1 MTDYRLLN
9 LKKKDR
15 KLALERQ
22 EILNTNRDRAVDRL
36 LEYQWPAA
44 LIQSFPG
51 QDLYFLM
58 NTVGHDDFV
67 PVLSLASSDQWEHLL
82 DMEVW
87 QDDTILVPRM
97 TQMLDLLFQA
107 DPDRLVRWI
116 VTEKPGF
123 IEYYFSRNMEIR
135 IREHDESAS
144 DFSDDFMTMD
154 DKFYFRFPHAPEEP
168 ETELEKEMASSRD
181 TIHGM
186 LNKIAEMDLSV
197 VHGLLQET
205 RYLIPVEIE
214 EEEFRLKTAR
224 LAEHGFLPPHEAVGI
239 YQVPGRFKPRK
250 RPAAGNIHSYDP
262 DMGLPPQFPVNLMG
276 EETLFTRALAEIES
290 GLYLELQAE
299 FASLVNK
306 VISADRIRVREK
318 EDLQKAIEKTSSCL
332 SVGIETINA
341 NDPSRTVQQ
350 YFLEDIFR
358 KGSAEAARL
367 KRRVES
373 WYKESFISANDLP
386 LSFFAEKWLGIAG
399 GLMLK
404 RPLYY
409 DNYETGVLYRNFE
422 SLREIRETEREVEK
436 LVETDRIIKAVAP
449 DISAFEDVMLTYKTL
464 LLTMWARQ
472 RLQLETSLKAIV
484 MESFKPFYTSLFAED
499 GSGRIDR
506 MKRDDFIG
514 WLAEITGG
522 QLEVSDLTAE
532 VAEEL
537 FDELE
542 SEYGA
547 VTVEDLEPKFTPHFL
562 LKQQ

>member
-1 MTDYRLLN
+1 
-9 LKKKDR
+9 
-15 KLALERQ
+15 
-22 EILNTNRDRAVDRL
+22 
-36 LEYQWPAA
+36 
-44 LIQSFPG
+44 
-51 QDLYFLM
+51 
-58 NTVGHDDFV
+58 
-67 PVLSLASSDQWEHLL
+67 
-82 DMEVW
+82 
-87 QDDTILVPRM
+87 
-97 TQMLDLLFQA
+97 
-107 DPDRLVRWI
+107 
-116 VTEKPGF
+116 
-123 IEYYFSRNMEIR
+123 
-135 IREHDESAS
+135 
-144 DFSDDFMTMD
+144 
-154 DKFYFRFPHAPEEP
+154 
-168 ETELEKEMASSRD
+168 
-181 TIHGM
+181 
-186 LNKIAEMDLSV
+186 
-197 VHGLLQET
+197 
-205 RYLIPVEIE
+205 
-214 EEEFRLKTAR
+214 
-224 LAEHGFLPPHEAVGI
+224 
-239 YQVPGRFKPRK
+239 
-250 RPAAGNIHSYDP
+250 
-262 DMGLPPQFPVNLMG
+262 MG
-276 EETLFTRALAEIES
+276 EETLFTRALAQIES

-341 NDPSRTVQQ
+341 NDPSGTVQR

-422 SLREIRETEREVEK
+422 SLQEIRETEREVEK

-484 MESFKPFYTSLFAED
+484 MESFKPFYSSLFTDD

-506 MKRDDFIG
+506 VKRDDFID
-514 WLAEITGG
+514 WLAEMTGVEEG
-522 QLEVSDLTAE
+522 KMPSPAAE
-532 VAEEL
+532 IAEEL

-542 SEYGA
+542 SEYGE
-547 VTVEDLEPKFTPHFL
+547 VTVQDLEPKFTPHFL
-562 LKQQ
+562 LRQER